1 MNRFRTEQFGPNGE
15 YHPPQGTTFSK
26 QTRKE
31 INKGFNN
38 LKRVSTGNV
47 KTN

>member
-1 MNRFRTEQFGPNGE
+1 MNRFNTNKFGINGE

-38 LKRVSTGNV
+38 LKREYTTNV